1 MRAEWT
7 AECTADDPVL
17 VLPWNDPN
25 GPAHF
30 IDLRSDPYDLHLIAE
45 AEQHPPL
52 MQALRALN
60 AGRSPVYTAKCDA
73 WPLDSE
79 ELENLRLNLDVDP
92 QLAESGFASYID
104 ILWRDRAV
112 AASRPRQEQILDR
125 LVRLAG
131 AIDAPLALFECV
143 LRPAVVDLAETFEG
157 FAITL
162 YTKAA
167 GSDADHALAE
177 WGNALSETVKV
188 LRGRDFA
195 SR

>member
-1 MRAEWT
+1 MRAEWS

-17 VLPWNDPN
+17 VVPWSDDG

-30 IDLRSDPYDLHLIAE
+30 IDLRADPYDLHLIPE

-52 MQALRALN
+52 IQALRALN

-73 WPLDSE
+73 WPLDAD
-79 ELENLRLNLDVDP
+79 ELANLSLNLDVDP
-92 QLAESGFASYID
+92 QPIGYGFASYID

-131 AIDAPLALFECV
+131 GIDAQLALLECV

-162 YTKAA
+162 YVKAA
-167 GSDADHALAE
+167 GSDGDHALAE
-177 WGNALSETVKV
+177 WGTALSEVIKL

-195 SR
+195 GR

>member
-17 VLPWNDPN
+17 VIPWNDPN

-30 IDLRSDPYDLHLIAE
+30 IDLHADPYDLHLIPE

-60 AGRSPVYTAKCDA
+60 AGRSPVFTAKCDT
-73 WPLDSE
+73 WHPDPP
-79 ELENLRLNLDVDP
+79 ELEDLRLNLDCDS
-92 QLAESGFASYID
+92 QLAQSGFASYID

-131 AIDAPLALFECV
+131 TIDAPLAILECV
-143 LRPAVVDLAETFEG
+143 LRPAVVDLSETFEG

-167 GSDADHALAE
+167 GSDPDHALAE
-177 WGNALSETVKV
+177 WGNALSETVKL

-195 SR
+195 AR